1 MADQRDAMARLL
13 LERDVANFLYH
24 EAEVLDERRYEEWL
38 DLLAEDVRY
47 WMPIRRNVKLGELE
61 REFTREGQDVN
72 WFDEG
77 KDTLNRRV
85 RQIQTGIHWA
95 EEPVSRISH
104 LVSNVRLVEATPSFT
119 EPREVTARCRFLIYR
134 NRVETETDILVGK
147 REDVLR
153 RPNDSKD
160 RDDWRIARR
169 TILLDQNVLLSK
181 NLTFF
186 F

>member
-1 MADQRDAMARLL
+1 MTDRDERITRALL
-13 LERDVANFLYH
+13 KQEIEDFLYH
-24 EAEVLDERRYEEWL
+24 EADLLDERHYDEWL
-38 DLLAEDVRY
+38 ALLAEDVRY
-47 WMPIRRNVKLGELE
+47 WMPMRRNVKLDDRE
-61 REFTREGQDVN
+61 REFTREGLDIS

-77 KDTLNRRV
+77 KETLTRRV

>member
-1 MADQRDAMARLL
+1 VLL
-13 LERDVANFLYH
+13 KQEIEDFLYR
-24 EAEVLDERRYEEWL
+24 EADLLDERRYEEWL
-38 DLLAEDVRY
+38 ALLAEDVRY
-47 WMPIRRNVKLGELE
+47 WMPMRRNVKVDDLE
-61 REFTREGQDVN
+61 REFTREGLDIS

-77 KDTLNRRV
+77 KETLTRRV

-104 LVSNVRLVEATPSFT
+104 LISNIQLVEVNPSAA
-119 EPREVTARCRFLIYR
+119 EPAEVSVRCRFLVYR

-147 REDVLR
+147 REDLLR
-153 RPNDSKD
+153 RGEGEWK
-160 RDDWRIARR
+160 IARR
-169 TILLDQNVLLSK
+169 KIMLDQNVLLSK

>member
-1 MADQRDAMARLL
+1 MNRDEHISRLL
-13 LERDVANFLYH
+13 LKQEIEEFLYY
-24 EAEVLDERRYEEWL
+24 EADLLDERRYEDWL
-38 DLLAEDVRY
+38 ALVAEDVRY
-47 WMPIRRNVKLGELE
+47 WMPMRRNVKVDDIE
-61 REFTREGQDVN
+61 REFTREGLDIS

-77 KDTLNRRV
+77 KETLTRRV

-104 LVSNVRLVEATPSFT
+104 LLSNVQLIDVNPSAA
-119 EPREVTARCRFLIYR
+119 EPAEVSVRCRFLVYR

-147 REDVLR
+147 REDLLR
-153 RPNDSKD
+153 RVGS
-160 RDDWRIARR
+160 DWRIAHRK
-169 TILLDQNVLLSK
+169 ILLDQNVLLSK